1 MTVLLQAQIP
11 ATEDAQAA
19 YQAAVDRMAA
29 LETNVAG
36 AQAELAALKQRRAD
50 VQTAQVVA
58 QHAAKAEI
66 DRYAAGLLV
75 GNPTQPGAAF
85 TDADATQRATAQ
97 AIGQLDQSITDL
109 QANLT
114 RLYAQTNNAQQQ
126 LYSADFEAT
135 LAQYRDA
142 LETSGALILAAELR
156 AKASHSGVV
165 LSMSDGLLNPA
176 GAIGAYRLTAA

>member
-11 ATEDAQAA
+11 ATQDAQAA
-19 YQAAVDRMAA
+19 YQAAVDRTAA

-36 AQAELAALKQRRAD
+36 AQKELAELEQRRTA
-50 VQTAQVVA
+50 VQTAQVDA

-75 GNPTQPGAAF
+75 GNPTPPGAAF
-85 TDADATQRATAQ
+85 SDADATQRATAQ

-126 LYSADFEAT
+126 VYSADFEAT
-135 LAQYRDA
+135 LARYRDA
-142 LETSGALILAAELR
+142 LSESGALQLAAELR
-156 AKASHSGVV
+156 AKAGHSGVV

-176 GAIGAYRLTAA
+176 GSIGAYRLTAA